1 MRGIYI
7 PGKGIEIVD
16 EEKNSEAFNKF
27 KKLVVNI
34 LLNISQMK
42 LNTSQMKSL
51 STDDIVNFVSDT
63 ISIVFRAPLILPLV
77 PYEGNYLSNNFD
89 YLVIYVLSR
98 YYKNYPINDV
108 NSLLKNLSEIKL
120 HEIFRNNFYKNIG
133 RFYED
138 IRLVYESLRFTPA
151 DMRPGMNFTSLASH
165 MTLTSLVGWVK
176 SQNSKDLPYLRLATL
191 LQDIG
196 KLKSPYNH
204 VTEGEQFFNDIISEL
219 NKYPDAKMLVEELR
233 KVSEQV
239 RKYHSNVSVI
249 SDYDRIA
256 SSHDRILDQVRRLCE
271 SIEVCKPFLKCFE
284 KGARAD
290 CMEEIRKELG
300 NEFEEKYQKCSEEIY
315 KNLQEQETEASTENS
330 NGYIYYINFPGIQKF
345 IKSFP
350 SIKDMS
356 TASFMV
362 DFLVS
367 TLPFIVLD
375 TLYNEQ
381 NKTRLPLEALLVAS
395 GGHSWLVSR
404 GDIKEEGDKFIST
417 LNSIDVFDKLDVKL
431 QIGYFP
437 FIVGD
442 KIISY
447 GNIDKIISD
456 AMLDSLIIKWNEKVY
471 SYGFHAVCES
481 CGIRPATIRDEKT
494 EELLCERCYF
504 IRCQSDERGI
514 VSKLRSMYYI
524 NTETIKLPKTVKDAM
539 VYIAGGTS
547 DSKERTPYI
556 GVMKF
561 DGNDAGLFFK
571 SKTFSEYI
579 DKSFW
584 VDYSVKKAFYTT
596 LSNLLLREGID
607 DDLIARILAG
617 VIFIGGDEGVIF
629 APSGLIIPFAIKFLK
644 EAEKSLLKFKS
655 GIIVA
660 KPEHPV
666 QMLFDAV
673 NELMEKSKIKVNS
686 GSLTSIGIIVT
697 PGFITE
703 QSLARELEQH
713 KQILDVKMRLEDIQR
728 ILDYLTKPDYVDFTL
743 NNEFLDLIIRELESA
758 LEEYFTHNNDV
769 LHIVAYLM
777 RERIKVN
784 QEKKENA
791 EALSDFILEVLKTF
805 RKDGQEY
812 GINLLGFYNVVKAFK
827 VGLRES

>member
-27 KKLVVNI
+27 KDLVVKI
-34 LLNISQMK
+34 SLLSISQMK
-42 LNTSQMKSL
+42 SNTSQVKSL
-51 STDDIVNFVSDT
+51 STDDAVNFISDA
-63 ISIVFRAPLILPLV
+63 ISVVFRAPLILPPV
-77 PYEGNYLSNNFD
+77 PYEGDYLSNNFD
-89 YLVIYVLSR
+89 YLIIYVLSR
-98 YYKNYPINDV
+98 YYKDYAINDV
-108 NSLLKNLSEIKL
+108 NNLLENLSEIKL
-120 HEIFRNNFYKNIG
+120 HKIFQIN
-133 RFYED
+133 FYED
-138 IRLVYESLRFTPA
+138 IRFVYERLRFTPA
-151 DMRPGMNFTSLASH
+151 DTRPGMNFTSLASH
-165 MTLTSLVGWVK
+165 MALTSLVGWVK

-191 LQDIG
+191 LHDIG

-219 NKYPDAKMLVEELR
+219 NKQLNRYPDAKMLVEELR
-233 KVSEQV
+233 KASEQV
-239 RKYHSNVSVI
+239 RKHHSDVSVI

-284 KGARAD
+284 KGVRAD

-300 NEFEEKYQKCSEEIY
+300 SEFEEKYRKCSEEIY
-315 KNLQEQETEASTENS
+315 KNLQEQGTEISTENS
-330 NGYIYYINFPGIQKF
+330 NGYIYYINFPGVQKF

-404 GDIKEEGDKFIST
+404 EGIDPKTFIHK

-456 AMLDSLIIKWNEKVY
+456 ATLDSLIIKWNEKVY

-481 CGIRPATIRDEKT
+481 CGIRPAVRRDKEG
-494 EELLCERCYF
+494 ELLCERCYF

-514 VSKLRSMYYI
+514 ASKLRSMYYI

-584 VDYSVKKAFYTT
+584 VDYSVKKAFYTA

-673 NELMEKSKIKVNS
+673 NELMEKSKIKVNGS
-686 GSLTSIGIIVT
+686 SLTSIGIIVT

-713 KQILDVKMRLEDIQR
+713 KQILDVKMRLEDVQR
-728 ILDYLTKPDYVDFTL
+728 ILALTKPDYVDFTL
-743 NNEFLDLIIRELESA
+743 NDKFLDFIRMLESA